1 MPSTKLGWWA
11 GWTAVAFVAS
21 LFVGL
26 VPVVGTTI
34 AESPMN
40 PTMPLA
46 VAAAILGIV
55 AVARHERSWFA
66 LLGVAVAL
74 LLVGDMLLAVFFES

>member
-26 VPVVGTTI
+26 IPVVGTTI
-34 AESPMN
+34 AAVN
-40 PTMPLA
+40 ATGPLA
-46 VAAAILGIV
+46 IAAAILGIV

-66 LLGVAVAL
+66 LLGVVVAL